1 MENKKFNTIF
11 ETKMKIVYV
20 YNFTHKISIYKLKHT
35 NIITDTFKKEKLIY
49 YLENKWKSWETKIR
63 NSIFIKFLML
73 IKMYFFLTYVLKLGK
88 SQGRRENSYWIM
100 NRNFFGLYKV

>member
-49 YLENKWKSWETKIR
+49 YLENK
-63 NSIFIKFLML
+63 
-73 IKMYFFLTYVLKLGK
+73 
-88 SQGRRENSYWIM
+88 
-100 NRNFFGLYKV
+100 